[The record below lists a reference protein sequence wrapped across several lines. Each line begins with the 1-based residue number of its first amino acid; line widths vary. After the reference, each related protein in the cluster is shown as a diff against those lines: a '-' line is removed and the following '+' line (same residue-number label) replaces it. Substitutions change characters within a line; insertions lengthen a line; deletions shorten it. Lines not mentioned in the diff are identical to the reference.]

1 MSIVNKIRGMF
12 SGDSSAAADDHSGH
26 DHSGHDHSHEP
37 VATTPVEPAD
47 SNSNGGEDP
56 PA

>member
-1 MSIVNKIRGMF
+1 MSIVNKIRGIF

-26 DHSGHDHSHEP
+26 DHSGHDHTHEP
-37 VATTPVEPAD
+37 AAPAPPEPAD
-47 SNSNGGEDP
+47 ASSNGGEDQ